1 MLKNKEN
8 GINEKKK
15 KKKMNNTI
23 YILYFFRGHEKDLFH
38 LNNMILYVSYIY
50 NFCYSK
56 RF

>member
-8 GINEKKK
+8 GINEKK